1 MLAWEIARQ
10 WQSENCMTPFEEV
23 LGWHLSGGL
32 IYSTKDVF
40 LLAREC
46 HWTGEEMISRRDA
59 EAQGLPINAWF
70 VELAASATQVSGFKS
85 QVSPIREFLRVAP
98 RAHEW
103 TLWYRAARNR
113 PHNIHAYKWAHLARR
128 VNLSPSP
135 LCASASLR
143 ENL

>member
-1 MLAWEIARQ
+1 
-10 WQSENCMTPFEEV
+10 MTPFEEL

-32 IYSTKDVF
+32 IYSTKEVF
-40 LLAREC
+40 LLAQEVT
-46 HWTGEEMISRRDA
+46 WDPEKSEIGNQKSEM
-59 EAQGLPINAWF
+59 PNAWF
-70 VELAASATQVSGFKS
+70 VELAAASVQPSTLDARPST
-85 QVSPIREFLRVAP
+85 SPIREFLRVAP
-98 RAHEW
+98 RSHEFV
-103 TLWYRAARNR
+103 LWYRAARNR